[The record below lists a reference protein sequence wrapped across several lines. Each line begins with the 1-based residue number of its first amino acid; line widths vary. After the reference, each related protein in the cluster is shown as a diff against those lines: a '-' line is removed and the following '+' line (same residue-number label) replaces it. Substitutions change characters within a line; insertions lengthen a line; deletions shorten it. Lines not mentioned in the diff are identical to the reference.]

1 MKRKTGD
8 EEHNKTSV
16 KHLFYPFKLK
26 IMEFL
31 LCEVEASKFAFVNK
45 PGPRPLTWII
55 GSLSYLQQLDS
66 KKYFCQNVT
75 TTVL

>member
-45 PGPRPLTWII
+45 PGPRPLH
-55 GSLSYLQQLDS
+55 GSLALLTIYNNWTA
-66 KKYFCQNVT
+66 KNIFVKM
-75 TTVL
+75 

>member
-16 KHLFYPFKLK
+16 KHLFCPFKLK

-31 LCEVEASKFAFVNK
+31 LYEVEASKFAFVNK
-45 PGPRPLTWII
+45 PGPRPLH
-55 GSLSYLQQLDS
+55 GSLALLAIHNNWTA
-66 KKYFCQNVT
+66 KNIFVKM
-75 TTVL
+75 